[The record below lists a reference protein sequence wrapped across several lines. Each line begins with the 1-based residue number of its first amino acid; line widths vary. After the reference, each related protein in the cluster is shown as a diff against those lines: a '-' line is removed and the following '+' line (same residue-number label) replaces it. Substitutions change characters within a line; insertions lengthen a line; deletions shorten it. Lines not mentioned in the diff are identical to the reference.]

1 MEEKH
6 GIHFTEELMT
16 APGFGPLTREVMDT
30 VQSVLDM
37 NDPVGI
43 AAGYYTDGLPIV
55 CATRFFAE
63 MLGYERER
71 LGREPGLKL
80 EDIICTTPR
89 YPFEKRDFSALWG
102 KFRVYMLT
110 QKGAAVLMTCFKEET
125 RDAQGRPMWVI
136 SARPSR
142 TEQYLTLVEDIREI
156 SQWYIDYDRSGQ
168 VTQVHWDD
176 NLRALLADPPGT
188 PLPGSKGLGE
198 RIHPEDR
205 PRIRKELAA
214 FFFDPG
220 RDSFTAECRLLLGS
234 RGQQVGA
241 AQLPGHPPH
250 RRHRQPHGGSV
261 YEHRPVEKDPDQ
273 LRAAAAVP
281 RYLQRRQ
288 SLRVRG
294 GYGNRQL
301 RIGEDSI
308 PPFRSLWKAAPIG
321 MLWPGPSAKNTC
333 CRSTGIR
340 CCSAAAGIISAEL

>member
-1 MEEKH
+1 MEEKY
-6 GIHFTEELMT
+6 GIHFTEEILT
-16 APGFGPLTREVMDT
+16 APGFGPLTREVVDT

-43 AAGYYTDGLPIV
+43 AAGYYTDRLPIV
-55 CATRFFAE
+55 CASRFFAE

-71 LGREPGLKL
+71 LGQEPGLKL
-80 EDIICTTPR
+80 EDIICTTLR

-110 QKGAAVLMTCFKEET
+110 RKGTAVPMTCFKEET
-125 RDAQGRPMWVI
+125 RDAQERPMWVI

-156 SQWYIDYDRSGQ
+156 SQWYIDYDLAGQ

-214 FFFDPG
+214 FFFDSG
-220 RDSFTAECRLLLGS
+220 RDRFTAECRLLLGS
-234 RGQQVGA
+234 
-241 AQLPGHPPH
+241 
-250 RRHRQPHGGSV
+250 GGSKWV
-261 YEHRPVEKDPDQ
+261 QLSCQAIRRTDGTVSRMVGLFMNIDQ
-273 LRAAAAVP
+273 WKKTQISSER
-281 RYLQRRQ
+281 QRLFHDIYSAGTYHSFCNLQ
-288 SLRVRG
+288 SLLTVIRL
-294 GYGNRQL
+294 GNIKIINIYADIFCIN
-301 RIGEDSI
+301 RI
-308 PPFRSLWKAAPIG
+308 
-321 MLWPGPSAKNTC
+321 
-333 CRSTGIR
+333 
-340 CCSAAAGIISAEL
+340 

>member
-1 MEEKH
+1 MEEKY
-6 GIHFTEELMT
+6 GIHFTEELLT
-16 APGFGPLTREVMDT
+16 APGFGPMTREVMDT

-37 NDPVGI
+37 NDPVGL
-43 AAGYYTDGLPIV
+43 AAGYYTDRLPIV
-55 CATRFFAE
+55 CASRFFAE

-71 LGREPGLKL
+71 LGQEPGLKL
-80 EDIICTTPR
+80 EDIICTTLR

-156 SQWYIDYDRSGQ
+156 SQWYIDYDRAGQ

-176 NLRALLADPPGT
+176 DLRALLADPPGT

-205 PRIRKELAA
+205 PRIRKELTA

-220 RDSFTAECRLLLGS
+220 RDRFMAECRLLLGS
-234 RGQQVGA
+234 GGRSAPSGSGCSTTFTAPAISASTWWIWKPA
-241 AQLPGHPPH
+241 ASKRRRFTLPF
-250 RRHRQPHGGSV
+250 GSW
-261 YEHRPVEKDPDQ
+261 
-273 LRAAAAVP
+273 
-281 RYLQRRQ
+281 
-288 SLRVRG
+288 
-294 GYGNRQL
+294 
-301 RIGEDSI
+301 
-308 PPFRSLWKAAPIG
+308 WKTAPIG
-321 MLWPGPSAKNTC
+321 MLWPRRSAKNMC
-333 CRSTGIR
+333 CRNTGIW
-340 CCSAAAGIISAEL
+340 CCSAAAGIISARF